1 MSRRPTEAKQKP
13 KLEVDHELTKA
24 ATGSDN
30 PELGTLLMK
39 QVTSAI
45 WLPDWMSEEDLI
57 STARASFAMLK
68 GIQPSDELEGMLAA
82 QMVATHN
89 AALECFRRAM
99 LPEQTFQG
107 RDSNLKSGTKLAAL
121 YTRQMDALNKH
132 RGKGQ
137 QKVTVEHV
145 HVEAGGQ
152 AIVGNIDNRK
162 DREETESQHTSK
174 LKTISQS
181 DDKTTAPLA
190 RKRKKVKQ
198 PRSRS

>member
-1 MSRRPTEAKQKP
+1 
-13 KLEVDHELTKA
+13 
-24 ATGSDN
+24 
-30 PELGTLLMK
+30 MK

-68 GIQPSDELEGMLAA
+68 GIQPLDELEGMLAA

-107 RDSNLKSGTKLAAL
+107 RDNNLKNGAKLAAL
-121 YTRQMDALNKH
+121 YARQMDALNKH

-145 HVEAGGQ
+145 NVEAGGQ

-162 DREETESQHTSK
+162 ARGDTESQHTSK

-181 DDKTTAPLA
+181 DEETTAPLT
-190 RKRKKVKQ
+190 RKRTKVKQ
-198 PRSRS
+198 PRARS